1 MLGSAIS
8 HLVNL
13 SKLTLVFGI
22 WHMGDYGAVK
32 LLKGISNLPNL
43 HTLILDWQHCNTTV
57 DGIRL
62 ISLELA
68 SLVNLT
74 HLELN
79 LSERRCGNTGTKY
92 LAEAVSMLV
101 KLKVLSLELN

>member
-43 HTLILDWQHCNTTV
+43 HILILDW
-57 DGIRL
+57 
-62 ISLELA
+62 
-68 SLVNLT
+68 
-74 HLELN
+74 
-79 LSERRCGNTGTKY
+79 
-92 LAEAVSMLV
+92 
-101 KLKVLSLELN
+101 